1 MNTYHYSKK
10 ERYISPKQSP
20 DKSPTAHAARS
31 IPVPRDKRMNLN
43 PTRRGSVA
51 RLFIR
56 GHTPMGLV
64 SMRPQ
69 NPKPEKPEAKA
80 LQTLDPKTLK
90 PHIHSAPK
98 PCKPNSPQVVET
110 L

>member
-1 MNTYHYSKK
+1 
-10 ERYISPKQSP
+10 
-20 DKSPTAHAARS
+20 
-31 IPVPRDKRMNLN
+31 
-43 PTRRGSVA
+43 
-51 RLFIR
+51 
-56 GHTPMGLV
+56 MGLV

-90 PHIHSAPK
+90 PYIHSAPK